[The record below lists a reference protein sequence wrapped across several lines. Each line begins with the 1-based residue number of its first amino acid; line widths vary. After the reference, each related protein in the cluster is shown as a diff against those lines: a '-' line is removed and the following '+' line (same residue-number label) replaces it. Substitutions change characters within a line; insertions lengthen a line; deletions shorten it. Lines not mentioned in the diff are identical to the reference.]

1 MALAALEEMARLD
14 LPKRARAI
22 EAKLRARLPNI
33 QIQGK
38 GGMLGLRVPNTL
50 SLSRGLLEKGFLVL
64 PAGESAEVLA
74 LTPPLTITPVQLD
87 AFAMALESLL

>member
-1 MALAALEEMARLD
+1 
-14 LPKRARAI
+14 
-22 EAKLRARLPNI
+22 
-33 QIQGK
+33 
-38 GGMLGLRVPNTL
+38 MLGLRVPNTL